1 MQQLMFIVGCADL
14 FSIVIRG
21 SGVRSQP
28 CHAALYLSSDGY
40 RDARITR
47 RVLELFG
54 GHFKAHVGRCRFVL
68 FSC

>member
-14 FSIVIRG
+14 FVIRG

-40 RDARITR
+40 RDVRRTR

-54 GHFKAHVGRCRFVL
+54 GHFKAHVGRWRFVL